1 MKLFNVTAKARRSVA
16 LMAPAILL
24 TGCIILPR
32 GGESAKPEMREKT
45 MKYDKGVVI
54 TALEPILVKDGFA
67 IRSKDPGR
75 GYLLA
80 GKSGRLDS
88 DYGYYRWQKYC
99 LFWGYA
105 SFGTIELEARAVGK
119 APRDTHLTMTVRPS
133 VSGAG
138 KLLDK
143 TMEDLELKL
152 FMQDK
157 P

>member
-1 MKLFNVTAKARRSVA
+1 MELSCITAKPRGSAA
-16 LMAPAILL
+16 LLASLLIL

-32 GGESAKPEMREKT
+32 SGESAKPETREKT
-45 MKYDKGVVI
+45 VKYDKAAII
-54 TALEPILVKDGFA
+54 TALEPILVKDGFT
-67 IRSKDPGR
+67 IRARDAGR

-80 GKSGRLDS
+80 SKSGRIDS

-119 APRDTHLTMTVRPS
+119 APRDTYLTMTVRPN

-143 TMEDLELKL
+143 TMEDLDLKL
-152 FMQDK
+152 FLQEK
-157 P
+157 Q

>member
-1 MKLFNVTAKARRSVA
+1 MKISSTAARVRGNTA
-16 LMAPAILL
+16 LIVMLLL

-32 GGESAKPEMREKT
+32 SGESARPEAREKT
-45 MKYDKGVVI
+45 VKYDKAVVI

-67 IRSKDPGR
+67 IRTKDPGR

-80 GKSGRLDS
+80 AKSGRIDS

-105 SFGTIELEARAVGK
+105 SFGTVELEARAVGK
-119 APRDTHLTMTVRPS
+119 APRDTYLSITVRPN

-143 TMEDLELKL
+143 TMEELELKL
-152 FMQDK
+152 FLQEK